1 MRAWSPSCSDHQ
13 IINPSLQVLRFEL
26 RRQPEL
32 LGMSVFGY
40 NEVYSV
46 YQPFVKR
53 WRACRGGGG
62 GEAQV
67 WLSLA
72 RIRHLLASMNAN
84 FTLD

>member
-1 MRAWSPSCSDHQ
+1 MIQRMILRNMNLGTDFTTAIPA
-13 IINPSLQVLRFEL
+13 PVLQVLRFEL

-67 WLSLA
+67 CLSMG
-72 RIRHLLASMNAN
+72 RI
-84 FTLD
+84 